1 MSLFGQGRTFLA
13 ALPSQ
18 DRKALLATG
27 RPHAYAPGETVLW
40 EGEATTFVVLIL
52 SGWSVVSVETERGTR
67 LILALRGAGEV
78 VGDLAAVDQRP
89 RSATVTAL
97 GQLDTVVVSG
107 QQFRGFLASRPG
119 ATSLIMRQLSSRLR
133 SADVERRSLA
143 SGTVLQRLAAR
154 LLELAERTGRKADDG
169 IALNLPLPQHELA
182 AAVGATR
189 EAVAKALRLLR
200 EEEVVRTGNR
210 WLVVTNVQLLRLLA
224 AGQSQSQQPPRRPA
238 PGDSGESPP
247 VV

>member
-13 ALPSQ
+13 ALPLEA
-18 DRKALLATG
+18 RKTLLAMG
-27 RPHAYAPGETVLW
+27 KPHAYAPGEAVLR
-40 EGEATTFVVLIL
+40 EGETTTFVVLIL
-52 SGWSVVSVETERGTR
+52 SGWSVVSVETERGAR

-97 GQLDTVVVSG
+97 GRLDTVVVSG
-107 QQFRGFLASRPG
+107 QQFRSFLASRPA

-143 SGTVLQRLAAR
+143 SGTVLRRLAAR
-154 LLELAERTGRKADDG
+154 LLELAERTGRKTDEG

-200 EEEVVRTGNR
+200 EEAVVRTGNR
-210 WLVVTNVQLLRLLA
+210 LLVVTNVPLLRLLA
-224 AGQSQSQQPPRRPA
+224 TGQSPSQQPPGRPV

-247 VV
+247 DV

>member
-18 DRKALLATG
+18 DRRALFSRGT
-27 RPHAYAPGETVLW
+27 PHAYAPGETVVR
-40 EGEATTFVVLIL
+40 EGESTTFVVLIL

-97 GQLDTVVVSG
+97 GRLETVVVPG
-107 QQFRGFLASRPG
+107 RQFRGFLASRPA

-154 LLELAERTGRKADDG
+154 LLELAERTGRQDGEG

-210 WLVVTNVQLLRLLA
+210 RLVVTNVQLLRLLA
-224 AGQSQSQQPPRRPA
+224 AGQSQPQQPPRRPG

-247 VV
+247 DV

>member
-13 ALPSQ
+13 ALPAQ
-18 DRKALLATG
+18 DRRALLARGT
-27 RPHAYAPGETVLW
+27 PHAYAPGEKVVR
-40 EGEATTFVVLIL
+40 EGEETTFVVLIL

-97 GQLDTVVVSG
+97 GRLETVVVSG

-154 LLELAERTGRKADDG
+154 LLELAERTGRKSDEG
-169 IALNLPLPQHELA
+169 IALDLPLPQHELA

-210 WLVVTNVQLLRLLA
+210 RLVVTNVQLLRLLA
-224 AGQSQSQQPPRRPA
+224 AGHSQPQQPPGRPGPA
-238 PGDSGESPP
+238 DSGESPP
-247 VV
+247 GV